1 MGLTGA
7 DTMTGRKIKILSV
20 LPSQARQSFTTTKK
34 CFVAVSMNSEFF
46 QKYWGQLLFRYID
59 ERFEECVV
67 LIADELHRFD
77 LTMLNGSGTSEALA
91 GARRMG
97 DAMEA
102 GVRTMIPEGGTCT
115 FKMKRWRELS
125 SDPRAGES
133 LTALQG
139 LVASNVN
146 FSSALE
152 RTAHE
157 YLKRVQAK
165 GAIFKL
171 PLKECLELSRAF
183 ILEELA
189 CYNVLAEDGYCV
201 DIYPGT
207 YLPVLDDIAQG
218 KIPDAPAGLKSK
230 INVRVRTV
238 KTG

>member
-1 MGLTGA
+1 MS
-7 DTMTGRKIKILSV
+7 RKIKVVSV
-20 LPSQARQSFTTTKK
+20 QPTSARESFTTESK

-46 QKYWGQLLFRYID
+46 QKYWGQLLFQYIT

-77 LTMLNGSGTSEALA
+77 LAMLIGFGPSEALA
-91 GARRMG
+91 GARGMG

-102 GVRTMIPEGGTCT
+102 EIRMMIPVGGSCK
-115 FKMKRWRELS
+115 FKVKRWHELS
-125 SDPRAGES
+125 ADPRVDQS
-133 LTALQG
+133 LTALQT
-139 LVASNVN
+139 LAARSVK

-218 KIPDAPAGLKSK
+218 RIPEAPAGLRAK

-238 KTG
+238 QTG

>member
-1 MGLTGA
+1 MS
-7 DTMTGRKIKILSV
+7 RKIKVLSV
-20 LPSQARQSFTTTKK
+20 QPASARESFTTARK
-34 CFVAVSMNSEFF
+34 CFVAVSMNSDFF
-46 QKYWGQLLFRYID
+46 QKYWGQLLFQYIN

-77 LTMLNGSGTSEALA
+77 LTMLNGSGASEALA
-91 GARRMG
+91 GARGMG
-97 DAMEA
+97 DAMEP
-102 GVRTMIPEGGTCT
+102 GIRTMIPEGGTCT
-115 FKMKRWRELS
+115 FKVVRWRELS
-125 SDPRAGES
+125 ADPRASQS
-133 LTALQG
+133 LAALQA
-139 LVASNVN
+139 LTTSSVN

-165 GAIFKL
+165 GALFKL

-218 KIPDAPAGLKSK
+218 KIPEAPAGLKSK